1 LVTTLPQKAGV
12 EEAVSQSQLRATLD
26 GVVVETLRTVL
37 PGLVI
42 LQLVTSALHVGQAAC
57 PAAAA
62 LSWTSALLCVANF
75 SVWVAL
81 YRNRIPIEWAQ
92 PVGSVVAVVT
102 LINLL
107 LHLYLVSEPRQSPI
121 LTLLLIAIGC
131 IVIAVR
137 WPVLVL
143 LGCLAGWGA
152 LTLMIVPWFE
162 RLPSGFELLG
172 ATIVV
177 VAVCNSRLRTSR
189 QLQEEERRR
198 REVTASEER
207 MALAVRGE
215 MDGLWDWDLKTD
227 TLYFSPRWKS
237 MLGYDDSEI
246 GHSPDDW
253 FNRVHPHDLNEMM
266 IDLSAHLN
274 GQTDHFEKEHRIRQK
289 EGTYRWVLSRGLAV
303 RDNREKAVRI
313 VGSQIDITQLKSFES
328 RLLHDAFHDR
338 LTGLPNRDSLMARLE
353 EVMEARKRN
362 PRYLFAVLFLDL
374 DRFKVINDSLG
385 HHIGDELLAAVAERL
400 AGFDR
405 EGDMISRLGGDEFV
419 ILLAG
424 LQTQDEATQIANRI
438 QEALAAPFQLVRH
451 EVVTTASIGIALS
464 TTHFERPED
473 LLRNAD
479 IAMYHAKGRGQGQNQ
494 VFNSAMHVR
503 TVRLWTLQNDLRH
516 ALERQELVMHYQPL
530 ISLES
535 GRISGA
541 EVLIRWQRST
551 GELVSPAEFI
561 PLAEELGLIVDIGEW
576 VLRAACTQNKRW
588 QEAGFRPIRI
598 SVNLSARQLRQKD
611 FPATVKRI
619 LQETG
624 LEPQWLELELTE
636 SALMDT
642 AEVTPAGLHALSC
655 MGVRT
660 SIDDFGTGYSSL
672 TYLRRLKFNTLKI
685 DRSFVAGITTDENAA
700 ALAKGMITL
709 AHNLNLNV
717 VAEGVETLAQLSFL
731 HWHGCDQIQGFLA
744 SRPLPL
750 ERFADLLEADRRL
763 LQDYFA
769 TAPPRPERHEFAL
782 PPMGPIAVPAA
793 AENDPS
799 ARDLQSLAG
808 KVQSRY

>member
-1 LVTTLPQKAGV
+1 MTTNPHTGGHADA
-12 EEAVSQSQLRATLD
+12 AVSQSQLRATLD
-26 GVVVETLRTVL
+26 AVVVETMRTVL
-37 PGLVI
+37 PALVI
-42 LQLVTSALHVGQAAC
+42 LQLVLSAVHVGHASC
-57 PAAAA
+57 PAAGAVG
-62 LSWTSALLCVANF
+62 WTSAMLCVASF
-75 SVWVAL
+75 AL
-81 YRNRIPIEWAQ
+81 WAALFRDRVPIEWAQ
-92 PVGSVVAVVT
+92 AVGSIVGMVT
-102 LINLL
+102 LLNLM
-107 LHLYLVSEPRQSPI
+107 LHLYLVSEPRQPPM

-131 IVIAVR
+131 VVIAVR

-143 LGCLAGWGA
+143 LSCLSGWGA
-152 LTLMIVPWFE
+152 ITWVFLPWYE
-162 RLPSGFELLG
+162 RLSNGFELLG
-172 ATIVV
+172 ATVIV

-189 QLQEEERRR
+189 HLQEEERRR
-198 REVTASEER
+198 RELMASEER

-237 MLGYDDSEI
+237 MLGYEEHEI
-246 GHSPDDW
+246 GESPDDW

-266 IDLSAHLN
+266 IDLSAHLS
-274 GQTDHFEKEHRIRQK
+274 GQTDHFEKEHRILQK
-289 EGTYRWVLSRGLAV
+289 EGAYRWVLSRGLAV
-303 RDNREKAVRI
+303 RDERGKAVRI

-353 EVMEARKRN
+353 EVIEARKRN
-362 PRYLFAVLFLDL
+362 VRYLFAVMFLDL

-400 AGFDR
+400 ASFHR
-405 EGDMISRLGGDEFV
+405 EGDMVARLGGDEFV
-419 ILLAG
+419 ILMAG
-424 LQTQDEATQIANRI
+424 LQSPEEATQIANRI
-438 QEALAAPFQLVRH
+438 QEALAVPFQLVRH
-451 EVVTTASIGIALS
+451 EVVTTASIGIVLS

-494 VFNSAMHVR
+494 IFNSAMHVR

-516 ALERQELVMHYQPL
+516 ALERQELVLHYQPL
-530 ISLES
+530 ISLET

-576 VLRAACTQNKRW
+576 VLRAACKQNKLW
-588 QEAGFRPIRI
+588 QDAGFRPIRI
-598 SVNLSARQLRQKD
+598 AVNLSARQLRQKD
-611 FPATVKRI
+611 FPNTVKRV

-636 SALMDT
+636 SALMDS
-642 AEVTPAGLHALSC
+642 AEVTPAGLHALFC

-672 TYLRRLKFNTLKI
+672 TYLRQLKFNTLKI
-685 DRSFVAGITTDENAA
+685 DRSFVAGITTDDNAA

-709 AHNLNLNV
+709 AHNLHLDV
-717 VAEGVETLAQLSFL
+717 VAEGVETLGQLAFL

-750 ERFADLLEADRRL
+750 ARFADLLEADRRL

-769 TAPPRPERHEFAL
+769 TNPPRPPNLEPA
-782 PPMGPIAVPAA
+782 PPPAA
-793 AENDPS
+793 AAPPTPVVTELP
-799 ARDLQSLAG
+799 APEMEESLAG
-808 KVQSRY
+808 RSVQ

>member
-1 LVTTLPQKAGV
+1 LVTTIPHEGGA
-12 EEAVSQSQLRATLD
+12 EDAAVSESQLRATLD
-26 GVVVETLRTVL
+26 AVVVETLRTVL

-42 LQLVTSALHVGQAAC
+42 LQLILSALHVGHAGC
-57 PAAAA
+57 PASAAV
-62 LSWTSALLCVANF
+62 SGMSALLCVANF
-75 SVWVAL
+75 GLWVAL
-81 YRNRIPIEWAQ
+81 YRKRVPSKWAQ
-92 PVGSVVAVVT
+92 TVGSVVGVLT
-102 LINLL
+102 LISLL
-107 LHLYLVSEPRQSPI
+107 LHLYLVSEPRQPPT
-121 LTLLLIAIGC
+121 LTLVLIAIGC
-131 IVIAVR
+131 VVIAIR

-143 LGCLAGWGA
+143 LGCLSGWGA
-152 LTLMIVPWFE
+152 LTWIFLPWYE

-172 ATIVV
+172 ATVVV

-189 QLQEEERRR
+189 HLQEEERRK
-198 REVTASEER
+198 REMMASEER

-237 MLGYDDSEI
+237 MLGYAEPEI
-246 GHSPDDW
+246 GQSPDDW
-253 FNRVHPHDLNEMM
+253 FNRVHPHDLNELM

-274 GQTDHFEKEHRIRQK
+274 GQTDHFEKEHRILQK
-289 EGTYRWVLSRGLAV
+289 EGAYRWVLSRGLAV
-303 RDNREKAVRI
+303 RDERGKAVRI

-353 EVMEARKRN
+353 EVIEARKRN
-362 PRYLFAVLFLDL
+362 VRYLFAVMFLDL

-400 AGFDR
+400 SGFQR
-405 EGDMISRLGGDEFV
+405 EGDMIARLGGDEFV
-419 ILLAG
+419 ILLTG
-424 LQTQDEATQIANRI
+424 LQTPEEATQIANRI

-451 EVVTTASIGIALS
+451 EVVTTASVGIVLS

-479 IAMYHAKGRGQGQNQ
+479 IAMYHAKGRGQGLSQ

-516 ALERQELVMHYQPL
+516 ALERQELVLHYQPL
-530 ISLES
+530 ISLET

-541 EVLIRWQRST
+541 ETLIRWQRST
-551 GELVSPAEFI
+551 GELVSPGEFI

-576 VLRAACTQNKRW
+576 VIRAACAQNKLW
-588 QEAGFRPIRI
+588 QEAGYKPIRI
-598 SVNLSARQLRQKD
+598 AVNLSARQLRQKD
-611 FPATVKRI
+611 FPNTVKRI

-636 SALMDT
+636 SALMDG
-642 AEVTPAGLHALSC
+642 AEVTPAGLHALFC

-672 TYLRRLKFNTLKI
+672 TYLRKLRFNTLKI
-685 DRSFVAGITTDENAA
+685 DRSFVSGISTDENAA

-709 AHNLNLNV
+709 AHNLNLDV

-750 ERFADLLEADRRL
+750 ARFTDLLEADRQL

-769 TAPPRPERHEFAL
+769 TAPPRPKYRELA
-782 PPMGPIAVPAA
+782 PPPPASASA
-793 AENDPS
+793 ANELT
-799 ARDLQSLAG
+799 AREMEETLAG
-808 KVQSRY
+808 RSG